1 MEKIFNSS
9 SGYIKDYI
17 HYFYRRIYFADTDA
31 AQVVYHAEYL
41 KLAEQARTEMLRL
54 RGYNYNYLKRNY
66 NAHFAIHSLS
76 ANYSKPLKLDDEII
90 IETSVN
96 SLGGASIDMEQKFL
110 LINNKDRYLA
120 SQLNIKVVLVNDKG
134 ILIRLPKKMFKEL
147 KLLVV

>member
-1 MEKIFNSS
+1 MEKILNSS
-9 SGYIKDYI
+9 TGYIKNYI
-17 HYFYRRIYFADTDA
+17 HYFHRRIYFADTDA

-66 NAHFAIHSLS
+66 KAHFAIHSLS

-90 IETSVN
+90 IETNVK
-96 SLGGASIDMEQKFL
+96 SLSGASIDMEQKFL
-110 LINNKDRYLA
+110 LLNNKDMHLA
-120 SQLNIKVVLVNDKG
+120 SRLNIKVVLVNDKG